1 MLEVDKVEVDQDKV
15 EMEIVA
21 SRDREVALEMVE
33 VDKVDFGTEVDL
45 KTAAETTLTD
55 LALVPVDLEMVV
67 DQDQV
72 DLEMV
77 VDQDK
82 EMVVVDQD
90 HKVDLHLVNSIQDKE
105 EIGGQGDVT
114 NQYTFLLTILEWS

>member
-1 MLEVDKVEVDQDKV
+1 
-15 EMEIVA
+15 
-21 SRDREVALEMVE
+21 
-33 VDKVDFGTEVDL
+33 
-45 KTAAETTLTD
+45 
-55 LALVPVDLEMVV
+55 MVV

-105 EIGGQGDVT
+105 EIGGQEDVT